1 MIFRL
6 YNHKLYVPYWDSVLD
21 SYLPTPGDSIFF
33 SKYLMGEADKDG
45 NVYDSVFV
53 NFTTL
58 DVSFNNFIII

>member
-1 MIFRL
+1 
-6 YNHKLYVPYWDSVLD
+6 VPYWDSVLD